1 MRHELGSRLYVM
13 DTYSQEDLE
22 SLEILVIDDDESI
35 RKLVYEVLTNEGH
48 IVVPVGSAEEG
59 LEQLPYMT
67 FKIAYVDNRL
77 PNMQG
82 IVLCE
87 YLRRNNPLMKIVLM
101 TAHPDKSITNKAAR
115 IGINFLEK
123 PFNIY
128 DLSRIVREYKDE
140 IAAIDKQKLM
150 ELNPNYYVDLSEILN
165 YAYELFDAPNVP
177 ERLKKKVIK
186 TVQASMHMLLC
197 DANYNE
203 TDRSK
208 AFIGLII
215 AKTFS
220 IYIPKINEKSPYEVY
235 DIRMKELG
243 KHEVFKGL
251 Y

>member
-1 MRHELGSRLYVM
+1 M
-13 DTYSQEDLE
+13 DTYSQEELE

-128 DLSRIVREYKDE
+128 DLGRIVREYKDE
-140 IAAIDKQKLM
+140 IQAIDKQKLM
-150 ELNPNYYVDLSEILN
+150 ELNPNYYIDLSEILN

-186 TVQASMHMLLC
+186 TVQASMHMLLS

>member
-1 MRHELGSRLYVM
+1 MDYYEDDELNA
-13 DTYSQEDLE
+13 
-22 SLEILVIDDDESI
+22 LEILVIDDEESI
-35 RKLVYEVLTNEGH
+35 RKLIYEVLTMEGH

-87 YLRRNNPLMKIVLM
+87 YLRRNNPLMNIVLM
-101 TAHPDKSITNKAAR
+101 TAHPEKNIIDRAHK

-123 PFNIY
+123 PFKV
-128 DLSRIVREYKDE
+128 DELYKIITDYKE
-140 IAAIDKQKLM
+140 DMKFLNKEKLM
-150 ELNPNYYVDLSEILN
+150 ELNPNYYVELVEVLN
-165 YAYELFDAPNVP
+165 YAHELFDVPNVP
-177 ERLKKKVIK
+177 DRLKKKVLKI
-186 TVQASMHMLLC
+186 VQNSLHLLGS

-208 AFIGLII
+208 AFIGLIM
-215 AKTFS
+215 AKIFS
-220 IYIPKINEKSPYEVY
+220 IYLPKINDLSPFELY
-235 DIRMKELG
+235 DKRMGELG
-243 KHEVFKGL
+243 KHPAFKGL

>member
-1 MRHELGSRLYVM
+1 M
-13 DTYSQEDLE
+13 DTYSFEESD
-22 SLEILVIDDDESI
+22 SLEILVIDDEESI
-35 RKLVYEVLTNEGH
+35 RKLIYEVLTTEGH

-101 TAHPDKSITNKAAR
+101 TAHPDKSITEKAYR

-123 PFNIY
+123 PFNLH
-128 DLSRIVREYKDE
+128 DLVRMVTEYKEE
-140 IAAIDKQKLM
+140 IEAIDKQKLM
-150 ELNPNYYVDLSEILN
+150 ELNPNYYVDLAEVLN
-165 YAYELFDAPNVP
+165 YAYEPFGAPNVP
-177 ERLKKKVIK
+177 ERLKKKVLK
-186 TVQASMHMLLC
+186 TVQNSMHVIMS

-215 AKTFS
+215 ARTLS
-220 IYIPKINEKSPYEVY
+220 VYIPKMNETSVYELY
-235 DIRMKELG
+235 DKRMEELG
-243 KHEVFKGL
+243 KQIPFKGL